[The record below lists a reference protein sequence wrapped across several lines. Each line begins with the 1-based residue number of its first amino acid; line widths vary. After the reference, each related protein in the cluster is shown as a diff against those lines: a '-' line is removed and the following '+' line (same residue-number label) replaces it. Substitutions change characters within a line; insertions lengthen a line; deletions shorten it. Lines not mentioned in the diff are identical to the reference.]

1 MNSASTVSECLI
13 RGELKEERIGDVVY
27 PSFTLPIWLLWSD
40 REAEDC
46 MQLYL
51 GGHNFIFHIFRGW
64 KFGMIGHSAGLEDDQ
79 RFRETPPL
87 SIEDL

>member
-27 PSFTLPIWLLWSD
+27 PSFTLPIWPLWSD
-40 REAEDC
+40 RGAEDC

-51 GGHNFIFHIFRGW
+51 GGHSFIFHV
-64 KFGMIGHSAGLEDDQ
+64 LENGN
-79 RFRETPPL
+79 FA
-87 SIEDL
+87 